1 MANKWK
7 YECDCKN
14 CANVKYVNYPEYHRD
29 GMYCI
34 PCIEG
39 KKTVHADDDYVV
51 RCDFFCRKHTQLS
64 LF

>member
-14 CANVKYVNYPEYHRD
+14 CAMIQFVNDPENHRHGD
-29 GMYCI
+29 YCI
-34 PCIEG
+34 PGIQG
-39 KKTVHADDDYVV
+39 KKTVHADDDFVV
-51 RCDFFCRKHTQLS
+51 RCDCYQPKAEQMS